1 MQQIH
6 DTGNVAPETEGITLT
21 STKLYD
27 FCDPTE
33 RAEWLDILIALIEY
47 LRSGESK
54 VGFLNKS
61 MDNNMLHKVQEELQE
76 KEKAGDTNVGDVV
89 EATRREE
96 VGTLR
101 RSSRK
106 RGLAFEEAD
115 NRDTKVR
122 RQT

>member
-1 MQQIH
+1 M
-6 DTGNVAPETEGITLT
+6 LK

-27 FCDPTE
+27 FCDPDE

-54 VGFLNKS
+54 VGFLNRSLEK
-61 MDNNMLHKVQEELQE
+61 NMLHKALEDEGE
-76 KEKAGDTNVGDVV
+76 GGGEGDLRGRSGDVV
-89 EATRREE
+89 GEIPRLGKGTGKAGGLVVEE

-106 RGLAFEEAD
+106 RAAVNLEKEG
-115 NRDTKVR
+115 RDTKVR
-122 RQT
+122 RKT

>member
-1 MQQIH
+1 M
-6 DTGNVAPETEGITLT
+6 TLA

-61 MDNNMLHKVQEELQE
+61 TEKNMLHKLQE
-76 KEKAGDTNVGDVV
+76 DAVELEIKATGEDSVGHIGQGSLPVDVQISDG
-89 EATRREE
+89 AGLGTS
-96 VGTLR
+96 GTLR

-106 RGLAFEEAD
+106 RGSAIEEAES
-115 NRDTKVR
+115 RDTKIR
-122 RQT
+122 RTA